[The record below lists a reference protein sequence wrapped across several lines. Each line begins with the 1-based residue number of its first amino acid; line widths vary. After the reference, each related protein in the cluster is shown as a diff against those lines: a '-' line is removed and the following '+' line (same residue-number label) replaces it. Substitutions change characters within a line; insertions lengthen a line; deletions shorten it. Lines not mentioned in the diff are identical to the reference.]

1 MSLASEI
8 LNGEF
13 DEQLDNLTNT
23 ISLRKKA
30 LAQIVVSSLVVG
42 DSVMIKDCRP
52 KLLIGQIATVKS
64 ITSKGVLVKLPYMVN
79 RKWSEAE
86 VTVPASMI
94 EKV

>member
-13 DEQLDNLTNT
+13 DEQLDNLINT

-30 LAQIVVSSLVVG
+30 LAQIVVSSLTVG
-42 DSVMIKDCRP
+42 DPVMIKDCRP

-64 ITSKGVLVKLPYMVN
+64 ITSKGVEVKMPRMNN
-79 RKWSEAE
+79 RKWSEAV
-86 VTVPASMI
+86 VTVGSSMI